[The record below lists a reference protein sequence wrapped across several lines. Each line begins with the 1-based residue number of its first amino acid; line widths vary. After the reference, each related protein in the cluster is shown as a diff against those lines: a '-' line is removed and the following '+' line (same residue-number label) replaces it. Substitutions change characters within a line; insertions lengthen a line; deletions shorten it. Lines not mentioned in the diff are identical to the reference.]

1 MFGLPTSIV
10 LEQEQKQKHSNG
22 ETGSGNGVAKKER
35 WGDASVGLHNY
46 GVNGGLSDPG
56 AIQIATSGLAV
67 ELGSGSLDKTRHLL
81 RSMAKLL
88 QPRSKSSPSGIMN
101 DIEYK
106 ALDLEAASLYSTLSS
121 LASIEGESVTTSL
134 QDHIPTRRV
143 SVSGLHATYDEGLAF
158 LKEQNSRPR
167 RPSDPLV
174 SPDIKPTISL
184 DRLPD
189 TIDEESDA
197 SSSPPLAPVPDLEE
211 EKEEQRKTSIL
222 WLGSSIG
229 NFTREEAVDF
239 LKGIHLAEGDTML
252 IGVDGCDNGPEI
264 EVAYNDPE
272 VCRFSIPSLSFN
284 RIQLTAHS
292 IYRVSLV
299 ISFSKESTL
308 QAELF
313 IQISQLIKDCARRIS
328 NMPID
333 GTLLLEG
340 TR

>member
-1 MFGLPTSIV
+1 MVLYSEKGLQIYEKITQTKAYYPFEAEKEILEKYGDEIACRMFGLPTSI
-10 LEQEQKQKHSNG
+10 LLEQEQEQKQKHSNG

-158 LKEQNSRPR
+158 LKEQNSKPR

-174 SPDIKPTISL
+174 SPDIKATISL

-189 TIDEESDA
+189 TIDEESEA
-197 SSSPPLAPVPDLEE
+197 SSSPPLAPVQDQEE
-211 EKEEQRKTSIL
+211 EEQRKTSIL
-222 WLGSSIG
+222 WLGSSI
-229 NFTREEAVDF
+229 
-239 LKGIHLAEGDTML
+239 
-252 IGVDGCDNGPEI
+252 
-264 EVAYNDPE
+264 
-272 VCRFSIPSLSFN
+272 
-284 RIQLTAHS
+284 
-292 IYRVSLV
+292 
-299 ISFSKESTL
+299 
-308 QAELF
+308 
-313 IQISQLIKDCARRIS
+313 
-328 NMPID
+328 
-333 GTLLLEG
+333 
-340 TR
+340 